1 MITIGYS
8 TRKSN
13 PEFFSYLK
21 KSCGNIKNI
30 EIIEKINDGEKSL
43 SEVYNEVVN
52 ESTNDIILLCH
63 DDIYVDTTNWVNKL
77 IRHFKESDYGVL
89 GVAGTTDIPVSGR
102 WWEDQS
108 KMVGIVNH
116 EHQGKKWES
125 KYCKS
130 WGKDITQVCL
140 IDGLFIALDK
150 NKIKKRFN
158 EEVSGFHFYDVTFST
173 ENYLEDVKIGVIY
186 DIRVTHKSIGQTND
200 KWEEN
205 RIKFVDTFK
214 ENLPIKFV
222 PEITQSVKKDITT
235 DKVKYNLV
243 INTGENIE
251 NCKTLIDSVLSFD
264 LKNLKISLIVKSE
277 QLENYRFLEDDS
289 IKIFEGYFDELIK
302 NLSIL
307 KWENEFVSSDDQII
321 VFTNEN
327 CLMSNNIFNSS
338 ARIVKNNQGNFGCM
352 FPLSLNEDGTIFSS
366 LFGLGIRNN
375 KISITLKD
383 TGSYYNINQGFRQH
397 VLGNLSDVFVT
408 TYSNLVKNDWFDI
421 GYESNLSFN
430 DFAIKCFLNKKSIF
444 VDSDST
450 TTQVSFGDLS
460 KYNND
465 LNKLMSFIYQNENTK
480 NLIPVYEN

>member
-8 TRKSN
+8 TRKHN
-13 PEFFSYLK
+13 PDFFSYLE
-21 KSCGNIKNI
+21 KSCGKIKNI
-30 EIIEKINDGEKSL
+30 QIVEKINDGEKSL
-43 SEVYNEVVN
+43 SQVYNEIIE
-52 ESTNDIILLCH
+52 ESKNDIILLCH
-63 DDIYVDTTNWVNKL
+63 DDIYIDTSNWVNKL
-77 IRHFKESDYGVL
+77 LRHFTESDYGIL
-89 GVAGTTDIPVSGR
+89 GVAGTTDIPSSGK
-102 WWEDQS
+102 WWEDNT

-140 IDGLFIALDK
+140 IDGLFIAFDKTKIK
-150 NKIKKRFN
+150 NKFN
-158 EEVSGFHFYDVTFST
+158 ESVEGFHFYDVTFAT
-173 ENYLEDVKIGVIY
+173 ENYLSHVKIGVIY
-186 DIRVTHKSIGQTND
+186 DIRVTHKSIGQTNE

-205 RIKFVDTFK
+205 RIKYAEQFK
-214 ENLPIKFV
+214 NELPIKYV
-222 PEITQSVKKDITT
+222 PEFKNKIKLDSTT
-235 DKVKYNLV
+235 DKFKFNLV
-243 INTGENIE
+243 INTSDNI
-251 NCKTLIDSVLSFD
+251 NSCYSLINSVNSFG

-277 QLENYRFLEDDS
+277 QLDNYKPLESENV
-289 IKIFEGYFDELIK
+289 KIFEGYFDELIK
-302 NLSIL
+302 NLSVL
-307 KWENEFVSSDDQII
+307 KWEENFINSNDQII
-321 VFTNEN
+321 IFTHEN

-338 ARIVKNNQGNFGCM
+338 AKIYKNNQGSFGCM

-366 LFGLGIRNN
+366 LFALGLRKN

-408 TYSNLVKNDWFDI
+408 TYNNLVKNDWFDI

-450 TTQVSFGDLS
+450 TTQVSFSDLS